1 MVKLLMPLLLRRRLI
16 KTPLLHS
23 QLRLMQQMMRKLKQQ
38 QTRLLQML
46 LLSQQ
51 MLIKSQ
57 LLLPLLRRKQIKR
70 LPPLLKRKQNLT
82 WPTPMPQ
89 PPKPKRMEKLL
100 PLLLQ
105 EVVEEDLVLPQEETS
120 DNKTS

>member
-1 MVKLLMPLLLRRRLI
+1 MLTLPRLKLMVKLLMPLLLRRRQI

-70 LPPLLKRKQNLT
+70 LPPLLN
-82 WPTPMPQ
+82 
-89 PPKPKRMEKLL
+89 
-100 PLLLQ
+100 
-105 EVVEEDLVLPQEETS
+105 
-120 DNKTS
+120 